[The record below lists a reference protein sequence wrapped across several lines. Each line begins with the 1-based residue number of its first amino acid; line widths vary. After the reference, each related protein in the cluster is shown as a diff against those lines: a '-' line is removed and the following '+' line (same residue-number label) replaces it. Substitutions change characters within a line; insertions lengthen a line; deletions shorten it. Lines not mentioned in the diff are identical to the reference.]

1 MSSLKKP
8 HEKDAARML
17 NFLHGDDAHTF
28 QTVPEGGQ
36 RQSAQILHGHLDKC
50 IATLTELNTSGSGVF
65 VCVNETDLKGRKS
78 DNIIRVRALSADFD
92 APDSHRVEWLLSLSL
107 PPNMIIESSP
117 GKHHAYWV
125 FNVGEISLTEFRP
138 LQQRIAMALESDEK
152 ICDPSRVLRV
162 AGFWHQKAE
171 PFLTNICHIGDYYT
185 AGQVRKFVLSLTPK
199 TKTEPD
205 TPQVSQEYKTS
216 HTLHLGEMPEHI
228 KQAKQK
234 TFLWDAL
241 YASQSTATDIEAALS
256 FIPNDDREVWLKVG
270 MALKTSD
277 FENAYEIWCSWSN
290 TSEKY
295 DPANQLATWKSL
307 DRHGEVKLGTIYYYA
322 GKHGY
327 KRSSVNNLSSGQSSV
342 QEDVQGSPEASLS
355 MDLYTITAEIKKLAE
370 FTMIEYELKRE
381 GEAKRLGMRAS
392 KLDEFVKVYRQTD
405 VKDVF
410 FEEVSMWHEV
420 VDGNI
425 LLDEIEDTIKKFII
439 AEPHIATAAAL
450 WIVFTW
456 CIDVMKIAPIACIT
470 APEKRCGKTQL
481 LHLIGRLVKR
491 PQTVVS
497 ITTSALFRMITEY
510 TPTLLIDEADTFI
523 KDNEELRGILNGG
536 HDRQSSYVYRTV
548 GDEHKVGRF
557 NVWGAKA
564 ISGIGHLPD
573 TLRDRSILLELRR
586 KKKTEVVERLRR
598 APEESFSVLRQKLCR
613 WAEDNMD
620 VLKNSQTS
628 LPDELNDRAQDN
640 WEPLLAIADCV
651 GGNWGEKARQCALTM
666 NSTDQDPQSVGESL
680 LTDIKKV
687 FDQRNVD
694 QLSTDEL
701 IKGLCEDEASRWR
714 TFDYGKAISP
724 RQLANRLRTF
734 RIKPCTVRAKSTT
747 GKDTCKGY
755 ALKDFKDAFSS
766 YLDI

>member
-1 MSSLKKP
+1 MSSLKEP
-8 HEKDAARML
+8 HEQDAARML
-17 NFLHGDDAHTF
+17 SFLHGDDAHTF

-78 DNIIRVRALSADFD
+78 DNIIRVRALCADFD

-138 LQQRIAMALESDEK
+138 LQQRIAMVLGSDEK
-152 ICDPSRVLRV
+152 ICDLSRVLRV
-162 AGFWHQKAE
+162 AGFWHQKGE

-185 AGQVRKFVLSLTPK
+185 TDQIKDFVWSLK
-199 TKTEPD
+199 SGSHSELD
-205 TPQVSQEYKTS
+205 SHFQTS
-216 HTLHLGEMPEHI
+216 SEMLKLGDMPPHI
-228 KQAKQK
+228 KQAKHI
-234 TFLWDAL
+234 TTLWNTVAPL
-241 YASQSTATDIEAALS
+241 YSTNIEEIEEVLS
-256 FIPNDDREVWLKVG
+256 FIPGDYRKIWVDVG
-270 MALKTSD
+270 IALRNSN
-277 FENAYEIWCSWSN
+277 FENAYDIWCRWSAK
-290 TSEKY
+290 SDKY
-295 DPANQLATWKSL
+295 DTYEQQKNWDTFEGYNRVTLGKIYHLA
-307 DRHGEVKLGTIYYYA
+307 A
-322 GKHGY
+322 KHGY
-327 KRSSVNNLSSGQSSV
+327 KRSSVDSLTCGQNSV
-342 QEDVQGSPEASLS
+342 LADVLDTPEVPAAL
-355 MDLYTITAEIKKLAE
+355 DIHTVIGEIKKLAE
-370 FTMIEYELKRE
+370 LTMIEYELKRE
-381 GEAKRLGMRAS
+381 GEAKRLGLRAS
-392 KLDEFVKVYRQTD
+392 KLDEFVKLYRRTD

-420 VDGNI
+420 VDGTV
-425 LLDEIEDTIKKFII
+425 LLEEIENTIKKFII
-439 AEPHIATAAAL
+439 SEPHIATAAAL

-497 ITTSALFRMITEY
+497 ITTSALFRMISEY

-651 GGNWGEKARQCALTM
+651 GGNWGEKARQCALIM

>member
-1 MSSLKKP
+1 MSSLKEP
-8 HEKDAARML
+8 HEQDAARML
-17 NFLHGDDAHTF
+17 SFLHGDDAHTF

-78 DNIIRVRALSADFD
+78 DNIIRVRALCADFD

-138 LQQRIAMALESDEK
+138 LQQRIAMVLGSDEK
-152 ICDPSRVLRV
+152 ICDLSRVLRV
-162 AGFWHQKAE
+162 AGFWHQKGE

-185 AGQVRKFVLSLTPK
+185 TDQIKDFVWSLK
-199 TKTEPD
+199 SGSHSELD
-205 TPQVSQEYKTS
+205 SHFQTS
-216 HTLHLGEMPEHI
+216 SEMLKLGDMPPHI
-228 KQAKQK
+228 KQAKHI
-234 TFLWDAL
+234 TTLWNTVAPL
-241 YASQSTATDIEAALS
+241 YSTNIEEIEEVLS
-256 FIPNDDREVWLKVG
+256 FIPGDDRKIWVDVG
-270 MALKTSD
+270 IALRNSN
-277 FENAYEIWCSWSN
+277 FENAYDIWCRWSAK
-290 TSEKY
+290 SDKY
-295 DPANQLATWKSL
+295 DTYEQQKNWDTFEGYNRVTLGKIYHLA
-307 DRHGEVKLGTIYYYA
+307 A
-322 GKHGY
+322 KHGY
-327 KRSSVNNLSSGQSSV
+327 KRSSVDSLTCGQNSV
-342 QEDVQGSPEASLS
+342 LADVLDTPEVPAAL
-355 MDLYTITAEIKKLAE
+355 DIHTVIGEIKKLAE
-370 FTMIEYELKRE
+370 LTMIEYELKRE
-381 GEAKRLGMRAS
+381 GEAKRLGLRAS
-392 KLDEFVKVYRQTD
+392 KLDEFVKLYRRTD

-420 VDGNI
+420 VDGTV
-425 LLDEIEDTIKKFII
+425 LLEEIENTIKKFII
-439 AEPHIATAAAL
+439 SEPHIATAAAL

-456 CIDVMKIAPIACIT
+456 CIEVMKIAPIACIT

-497 ITTSALFRMITEY
+497 ITTSALFRMISEY

-651 GGNWGEKARQCALTM
+651 GGNWGEKARQCALIM

>member
-1 MSSLKKP
+1 MSSLKEP
-8 HEKDAARML
+8 HEQDAARML

-138 LQQRIAMALESDEK
+138 LQQRIAMVLGSDEK
-152 ICDPSRVLRV
+152 ICDLSRVLRV
-162 AGFWHQKAE
+162 AGFWHQKGE

-185 AGQVRKFVLSLTPK
+185 TDQIKDFVWSLK
-199 TKTEPD
+199 SGSHSELD
-205 TPQVSQEYKTS
+205 SHFQTS
-216 HTLHLGEMPEHI
+216 SEMLKLGDMPPHI
-228 KQAKQK
+228 KQAKHI
-234 TFLWDAL
+234 TTLWNTVAPL
-241 YASQSTATDIEAALS
+241 YSTSIEEIEEVLS
-256 FIPNDDREVWLKVG
+256 FIPGDDRKIWVDVG
-270 MALKTSD
+270 IALRNSN
-277 FENAYEIWCSWSN
+277 FENAYDIWCRWSAK
-290 TSEKY
+290 SDKY
-295 DPANQLATWKSL
+295 DPYEQQKNWDTFEGYNRVTLGKIYHLA
-307 DRHGEVKLGTIYYYA
+307 A
-322 GKHGY
+322 KHGY
-327 KRSSVNNLSSGQSSV
+327 KRSSVDSLTCEQNSV
-342 QEDVQGSPEASLS
+342 LDTPEVPAAL
-355 MDLYTITAEIKKLAE
+355 DIHTVIGEIKKLAE
-370 FTMIEYELKRE
+370 LTMIEYELKRE
-381 GEAKRLGMRAS
+381 GEAKRLGLRAS
-392 KLDEFVKVYRQTD
+392 KLDEFVKLYRQTD

-420 VDGNI
+420 VDGTV
-425 LLDEIEDTIKKFII
+425 LLEEIENTIKKFII
-439 AEPHIATAAAL
+439 SEPHIATAAAL

-497 ITTSALFRMITEY
+497 ITTSALFRMISEY

-598 APEESFSVLRQKLCR
+598 VPEESFSVLRQKLCR

-651 GGNWGEKARQCALTM
+651 GGNWGEKARQCALIM

-687 FDQRNVD
+687 FDQRNID

>member
-1 MSSLKKP
+1 MSSLKEP
-8 HEKDAARML
+8 HEQDAARML
-17 NFLHGDDAHTF
+17 SFLHGDDAHTF

-78 DNIIRVRALSADFD
+78 DNIIRVRALCADFD

-138 LQQRIAMALESDEK
+138 LQQRIAMVLGSDEK
-152 ICDPSRVLRV
+152 ICDLSRVLRV
-162 AGFWHQKAE
+162 AGFWHQKGE

-185 AGQVRKFVLSLTPK
+185 TDQIKDFVWSLK
-199 TKTEPD
+199 SGSHSELD
-205 TPQVSQEYKTS
+205 SHFQTS
-216 HTLHLGEMPEHI
+216 SEMLKLGDMPPHI
-228 KQAKQK
+228 KQAKHI
-234 TFLWDAL
+234 TTLWNTVAPL
-241 YASQSTATDIEAALS
+241 YSTSIEEIEEVLS
-256 FIPNDDREVWLKVG
+256 FIPGDDRKIWVDVG
-270 MALKTSD
+270 IALRNSN
-277 FENAYEIWCSWSN
+277 FENAYDIWCRWSAK
-290 TSEKY
+290 SDKY
-295 DPANQLATWKSL
+295 DTYEQQKNWDTFEGYNRVTLGKIYHLA
-307 DRHGEVKLGTIYYYA
+307 A
-322 GKHGY
+322 KHGY
-327 KRSSVNNLSSGQSSV
+327 KRSSVDSLTCGQNSV
-342 QEDVQGSPEASLS
+342 LADVLDTPEVPAAL
-355 MDLYTITAEIKKLAE
+355 DIHTVIGEIKKLAE
-370 FTMIEYELKRE
+370 LTMIEYELKRE
-381 GEAKRLGMRAS
+381 GEAKRLGLRAS
-392 KLDEFVKVYRQTD
+392 KLDEFVKLYRRTD

-420 VDGNI
+420 VDGTV
-425 LLDEIEDTIKKFII
+425 LLEEIENTIKKFII
-439 AEPHIATAAAL
+439 SEPHIATAAAL

-497 ITTSALFRMITEY
+497 ITTSALFRMISEY

-651 GGNWGEKARQCALTM
+651 GGNWGEKARQCALIM

>member
-1 MSSLKKP
+1 MSSLKEP
-8 HEKDAARML
+8 HEQDAARML
-17 NFLHGDDAHTF
+17 SFLHGDDAHTF

-78 DNIIRVRALSADFD
+78 DNIIRVRALCADFD

-138 LQQRIAMALESDEK
+138 LQQRIAMVLGSDEK
-152 ICDPSRVLRV
+152 ICDLSRVLRV
-162 AGFWHQKAE
+162 AGFWHQKGE

-185 AGQVRKFVLSLTPK
+185 TDQIKDFVWSLK
-199 TKTEPD
+199 SGSHSELD
-205 TPQVSQEYKTS
+205 SHFQTS
-216 HTLHLGEMPEHI
+216 SEMLKLGDMPPHI
-228 KQAKQK
+228 KQAKHI
-234 TFLWDAL
+234 TTLWNTVAPL
-241 YASQSTATDIEAALS
+241 YSTNIEEIEEVLS
-256 FIPNDDREVWLKVG
+256 FIPGDDRKIWVDVG
-270 MALKTSD
+270 IALRNSN
-277 FENAYEIWCSWSN
+277 FENAYDIWCRWSAK
-290 TSEKY
+290 SDKY
-295 DPANQLATWKSL
+295 DTYEQQKNWDTFEGYNRVTLGKIYHLA
-307 DRHGEVKLGTIYYYA
+307 A
-322 GKHGY
+322 KHGY
-327 KRSSVNNLSSGQSSV
+327 KRSSVDSLTCGQNSV
-342 QEDVQGSPEASLS
+342 LADVLDTPEVPAAL
-355 MDLYTITAEIKKLAE
+355 DIHTVIGEIKKLAE
-370 FTMIEYELKRE
+370 LTMIEYELKRE
-381 GEAKRLGMRAS
+381 GEAKRLGLRAS
-392 KLDEFVKVYRQTD
+392 KLDEFVKLYRRTD

-420 VDGNI
+420 VDGTV
-425 LLDEIEDTIKKFII
+425 LLEEIENTIKKFII
-439 AEPHIATAAAL
+439 SEPHIATAAAL

-497 ITTSALFRMITEY
+497 ITTSALFRMISEY
-510 TPTLLIDEADTFI
+510 TPTLLINEADTFI

-651 GGNWGEKARQCALTM
+651 GGNWGEKARQCALIM

>member
-1 MSSLKKP
+1 MSSLKEP
-8 HEKDAARML
+8 HEQDAARML

-65 VCVNETDLKGRKS
+65 VCVNETDLKGWKS

-138 LQQRIAMALESDEK
+138 LQQRIAMVLGSDEK
-152 ICDPSRVLRV
+152 ICDLSRVLRV
-162 AGFWHQKAE
+162 AGFWHQKGE

-185 AGQVRKFVLSLTPK
+185 TDQIKDFVWSLK
-199 TKTEPD
+199 SGSHSELD
-205 TPQVSQEYKTS
+205 SHFQTS
-216 HTLHLGEMPEHI
+216 SEMLKLGDMPPHI
-228 KQAKQK
+228 KQAKHI
-234 TFLWDAL
+234 TTLWNTVAPL
-241 YASQSTATDIEAALS
+241 YSTSIEEIEEVLS
-256 FIPNDDREVWLKVG
+256 FIPGDDRKIWVDVG
-270 MALKTSD
+270 IALRNSN
-277 FENAYEIWCSWSN
+277 FENAYDIWCRWSAK
-290 TSEKY
+290 SDKY
-295 DPANQLATWKSL
+295 DPYEQQKNWDTFEGYNRVTLGKIYHLA
-307 DRHGEVKLGTIYYYA
+307 A
-322 GKHGY
+322 KHGY
-327 KRSSVNNLSSGQSSV
+327 KRSSVDSLTCEQNSV
-342 QEDVQGSPEASLS
+342 LDTPEVPAAL
-355 MDLYTITAEIKKLAE
+355 DIHTVIGEIKKLAE
-370 FTMIEYELKRE
+370 LTMIEYELKRE
-381 GEAKRLGMRAS
+381 GEAKRLGLRAS
-392 KLDEFVKVYRQTD
+392 KLDEFVKLYRQTD

-420 VDGNI
+420 VDGTV
-425 LLDEIEDTIKKFII
+425 LLEEIENTIKKFII
-439 AEPHIATAAAL
+439 SEPHIATAAAL

-497 ITTSALFRMITEY
+497 ITTSALFRMISEY

-598 APEESFSVLRQKLCR
+598 VPEESFSVLRQKLCR

-651 GGNWGEKARQCALTM
+651 GGKWGEKARQCALIM

-687 FDQRNVD
+687 FDQRNID

>member
-1 MSSLKKP
+1 MSSLKEP
-8 HEKDAARML
+8 HEQDAARML

-138 LQQRIAMALESDEK
+138 LQQRIAMVLGSDEK
-152 ICDPSRVLRV
+152 ICDLSRVLRV
-162 AGFWHQKAE
+162 AGFWHQKGE

-185 AGQVRKFVLSLTPK
+185 TDQIKDFVWSLK
-199 TKTEPD
+199 SGSHSELD
-205 TPQVSQEYKTS
+205 SHFQTS
-216 HTLHLGEMPEHI
+216 SEMLKLGDMPPHI
-228 KQAKQK
+228 KQAKHI
-234 TFLWDAL
+234 TTLWNTVAPL
-241 YASQSTATDIEAALS
+241 YSTSIEEIEEVLS
-256 FIPNDDREVWLKVG
+256 FIPGDDRKIWVDVG
-270 MALKTSD
+270 IALRNSN
-277 FENAYEIWCSWSN
+277 FENAYDIWCRWSAK
-290 TSEKY
+290 SDKY
-295 DPANQLATWKSL
+295 DPYEQQKNWDTFEGYNRVTLGKIYHLA
-307 DRHGEVKLGTIYYYA
+307 A
-322 GKHGY
+322 KHGY
-327 KRSSVNNLSSGQSSV
+327 KRSSVDSLTCEQNSV
-342 QEDVQGSPEASLS
+342 LDTPEVPAAL
-355 MDLYTITAEIKKLAE
+355 DIHTVIGEIKKLAE
-370 FTMIEYELKRE
+370 LTMIEYELKRE
-381 GEAKRLGMRAS
+381 GEAKRLGLRAS
-392 KLDEFVKVYRQTD
+392 KLDEFVKLYRQTD

-420 VDGNI
+420 VDGTV
-425 LLDEIEDTIKKFII
+425 LLEEIENTIKKFII
-439 AEPHIATAAAL
+439 SEPHIATAAAL

-497 ITTSALFRMITEY
+497 ITTSALFRMILEY

-598 APEESFSVLRQKLCR
+598 VPEESFSVLRQKLCR

-651 GGNWGEKARQCALTM
+651 GGNWGEKARQCALIM

-687 FDQRNVD
+687 FDQRNID

>member
-1 MSSLKKP
+1 MSSLKEP
-8 HEKDAARML
+8 HEQDAARML
-17 NFLHGDDAHTF
+17 SFLHGDDAHTF

-78 DNIIRVRALSADFD
+78 DNIIRVRALCADFD

-138 LQQRIAMALESDEK
+138 LQQRIAMVLGSDEK
-152 ICDPSRVLRV
+152 ICDLSRVLRV
-162 AGFWHQKAE
+162 AGFWHQKGE

-185 AGQVRKFVLSLTPK
+185 TDQIKDFVWSLK
-199 TKTEPD
+199 SGSHSELD
-205 TPQVSQEYKTS
+205 SHFQTS
-216 HTLHLGEMPEHI
+216 SEMLKLGDMPPHI
-228 KQAKQK
+228 KQAKHI
-234 TFLWDAL
+234 TTLWNTVAPL
-241 YASQSTATDIEAALS
+241 YSTNIEEIEEVLS
-256 FIPNDDREVWLKVG
+256 FIPGDDRKIWVDVG
-270 MALKTSD
+270 IALRNSN
-277 FENAYEIWCSWSN
+277 FENAYDIWCRWSAK
-290 TSEKY
+290 SDKY
-295 DPANQLATWKSL
+295 DTYEQQKNWDTFEGYNRVTLGKIYHLA
-307 DRHGEVKLGTIYYYA
+307 A
-322 GKHGY
+322 KHGY
-327 KRSSVNNLSSGQSSV
+327 KRSSVDSLTCGQNSV
-342 QEDVQGSPEASLS
+342 LADVLDTPEVPAAL
-355 MDLYTITAEIKKLAE
+355 DIHTVIGEIKKLAE
-370 FTMIEYELKRE
+370 LTMIEYELKRE
-381 GEAKRLGMRAS
+381 GEAKRLGLRAS
-392 KLDEFVKVYRQTD
+392 KLDEFVKLYRRTD

-420 VDGNI
+420 VDGTV
-425 LLDEIEDTIKKFII
+425 LLEEIENTIKKFII
-439 AEPHIATAAAL
+439 SEPHIATAAAL

-497 ITTSALFRMITEY
+497 ITTSALFRMISEY

-651 GGNWGEKARQCALTM
+651 GGNWGEKARQCALIM

>member
-1 MSSLKKP
+1 M
-8 HEKDAARML
+8 
-17 NFLHGDDAHTF
+17 
-28 QTVPEGGQ
+28 
-36 RQSAQILHGHLDKC
+36 HGHLDKC

-78 DNIIRVRALSADFD
+78 DNIIRVRALCADFD

-138 LQQRIAMALESDEK
+138 LQQRIAMVLGSDEK
-152 ICDPSRVLRV
+152 ICDLSRVLRV
-162 AGFWHQKAE
+162 AGFWHQKGE

-185 AGQVRKFVLSLTPK
+185 TDQIKDFVWSLK
-199 TKTEPD
+199 SGSHSELD
-205 TPQVSQEYKTS
+205 SHFQTS
-216 HTLHLGEMPEHI
+216 SEMLKLGDMPPHI
-228 KQAKQK
+228 KQAKHI
-234 TFLWDAL
+234 TTLWNTVAPL
-241 YASQSTATDIEAALS
+241 YSTNIEEIEEVLS
-256 FIPNDDREVWLKVG
+256 FIPGDDRKIWVDVG
-270 MALKTSD
+270 IALRNSN
-277 FENAYEIWCSWSN
+277 FENAYDIWCRWSAK
-290 TSEKY
+290 SDKY
-295 DPANQLATWKSL
+295 DTYEQQKNWDTFEGYNRVTLGKIYHLA
-307 DRHGEVKLGTIYYYA
+307 A
-322 GKHGY
+322 KHGY
-327 KRSSVNNLSSGQSSV
+327 KRSSVDSLTCGQNSV
-342 QEDVQGSPEASLS
+342 LADVLDTPEVPAAL
-355 MDLYTITAEIKKLAE
+355 DIHTVIGEIKKLAE
-370 FTMIEYELKRE
+370 LTMIEYELKRE
-381 GEAKRLGMRAS
+381 GEAKRLGLRAS
-392 KLDEFVKVYRQTD
+392 KLDEFVKLYRRTD

-420 VDGNI
+420 VDGTV
-425 LLDEIEDTIKKFII
+425 LLEEIENTIKKFII
-439 AEPHIATAAAL
+439 SEPHIATAAAL

-497 ITTSALFRMITEY
+497 ITTSALFRMISEY

-651 GGNWGEKARQCALTM
+651 GGNWGEKARQCALIM

>member
-1 MSSLKKP
+1 
-8 HEKDAARML
+8 
-17 NFLHGDDAHTF
+17 LHGDDAHTF

-78 DNIIRVRALSADFD
+78 DNIIRVRALCADFD

-138 LQQRIAMALESDEK
+138 LQQRIAMVLGSDEK
-152 ICDPSRVLRV
+152 ICDLSRVLRV
-162 AGFWHQKAE
+162 AGFWHQKGE

-185 AGQVRKFVLSLTPK
+185 TDQIKDFVWSLK
-199 TKTEPD
+199 SGSHSELD
-205 TPQVSQEYKTS
+205 SHFQTS
-216 HTLHLGEMPEHI
+216 SEMLKLGDMPPHI
-228 KQAKQK
+228 KQAKHI
-234 TFLWDAL
+234 TTLWNTVAPL
-241 YASQSTATDIEAALS
+241 YSTNIEEIEEVLS
-256 FIPNDDREVWLKVG
+256 FIPGDDRKIWVDVG
-270 MALKTSD
+270 IALRNSN
-277 FENAYEIWCSWSN
+277 FENAYDIWCRWSAK
-290 TSEKY
+290 SDKY
-295 DPANQLATWKSL
+295 DTYEQQKNWDTFEGYNRVTLGKIYHLA
-307 DRHGEVKLGTIYYYA
+307 A
-322 GKHGY
+322 KHGY
-327 KRSSVNNLSSGQSSV
+327 KRSSVDSLTCGQNSV
-342 QEDVQGSPEASLS
+342 LADVLDTPEVPAAL
-355 MDLYTITAEIKKLAE
+355 DIHTVIGEIKKLAE
-370 FTMIEYELKRE
+370 LTMIEYELKRE
-381 GEAKRLGMRAS
+381 GEAKRLGLRAS
-392 KLDEFVKVYRQTD
+392 KLDEFVKLYRRTD

-420 VDGNI
+420 VDGTV
-425 LLDEIEDTIKKFII
+425 LLEEIENTIKKFII
-439 AEPHIATAAAL
+439 SEPHIATAAAL

-497 ITTSALFRMITEY
+497 ITTSALFRMISEY

-651 GGNWGEKARQCALTM
+651 GGNWGEKARQCALIM